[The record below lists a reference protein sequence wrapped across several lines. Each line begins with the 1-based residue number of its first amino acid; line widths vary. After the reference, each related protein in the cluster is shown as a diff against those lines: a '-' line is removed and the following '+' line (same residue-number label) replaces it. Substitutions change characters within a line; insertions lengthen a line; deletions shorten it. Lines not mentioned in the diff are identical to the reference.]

1 MMIEKIRKSFNDGV
15 ANLRWLANFLAE
27 RTRAETSIFKLRYE
41 SSKLENRIDE
51 LYRDVG
57 KRVLE
62 IKEKEEKDVFKDFI
76 ILQTI
81 DEIKALRKEIDD
93 YSGKEEEFKKIT

>member
-1 MMIEKIRKSFNDGV
+1 MIEKIRKSFNDGV
-15 ANLRWLANFLAE
+15 ANLKWLANFLAE

-41 SSKLENRIDE
+41 SSRLENKIDE
-51 LYRDVG
+51 LYKDVG

-62 IKEKEEKDVFKDFI
+62 IKEKEEKNVFKDFI

-81 DEIKALRKEIDD
+81 DEIKGLRKEIDD
-93 YSGKEEEFKKIT
+93 YNGKEEEFKKIT